1 MKVKHALVL
10 PGRTAALLAVLLLV
24 SLATIALAVACG
36 GEDEEAPTG
45 TPTAAVTGT
54 AKPTAAATATAKPTA
69 TAAVTPT
76 AATTA
81 TAKPTAAA
89 TATPTTPP
97 TAEVTVTPTAVVSG
111 PGITDTEIILGAD
124 CPLAGAFGAVY
135 ATIPQATKAYFEY
148 INDTEG
154 GVCGR
159 KIVYKVEDNG
169 DDPAKGLEVVRK
181 LVEQDKVFAIVGSLG
196 DSPHPAVYDYLNE
209 NSVPDILCSAGTGM
223 FGADPE
229 GHPWT
234 IQMIPSYK
242 NEARFF
248 GRYISENLPGKKVA
262 VLYPNIQQG
271 YDHLQ
276 GIKDGL
282 DPEKN
287 KIVSEQSF
295 EVSAVSISSQVINMK
310 NSGAEVVTTV
320 ANPGFT
326 AQAIAEAGRQGWHPQ
341 WMISYINSDEMMF
354 QFVQPVELLDGAISF
369 QALKMAVWTDEPA
382 VAEHHRIMREYDGP
396 SPTNFT
402 VYAQVLAEVAVEAL
416 KRSCDNL
423 TREGLMDAVESIK
436 DFHSD
441 LLLDDVNI
449 SFSDTDHTAFETGH
463 MLRVVVENGKGR
475 WEYFGPLVE
484 FR

>member
-10 PGRTAALLAVLLLV
+10 PGRAAALLAVLLLV
-24 SLATIALAVACG
+24 CLGAIPLAVACG
-36 GEDEEAPTG
+36 GEGEEAPAG

-76 AATTA
+76 GAATA

-89 TATPTTPP
+89 TATAEPTAAATATTGPTATPTTKP
-97 TAEVTVTPTAVVSG
+97 AGEV

-124 CPLAGAFGAVY
+124 NILSGATGAVY
-135 ATIPQATKAYFEY
+135 ATITDATGAYFKY
-148 INDTEG
+148 INDTQG

-159 KIVYKVEDNG
+159 KIVYKVENNQ
-169 DDPAKGLEVVRK
+169 DDPAKGIEAVRK
-181 LVEQDKVFAIVGSLG
+181 LVEQEKVFAIVGSLG
-196 DSPHPAVYDYLNE
+196 DSPHPAVWDYLND
-209 NSVPDILCSAGTGM
+209 NGVPDILVSVGTHM

-234 IQMIPSYK
+234 VQMIPS
-242 NEARFF
+242 NRIEGVFF
-248 GRYISENLPGKKVA
+248 GQYISENLPGKKVA

-276 GIKDGL
+276 GVKEGL

-287 KIVSEQSF
+287 KVASEQSF

-320 ANPGFT
+320 AAPGFT

-341 WMISYINSDEMMF
+341 WMIS
-354 QFVQPVELLDGAISF
+354 
-369 QALKMAVWTDEPA
+369 
-382 VAEHHRIMREYDGP
+382 
-396 SPTNFT
+396 
-402 VYAQVLAEVAVEAL
+402 
-416 KRSCDNL
+416 
-423 TREGLMDAVESIK
+423 
-436 DFHSD
+436 
-441 LLLDDVNI
+441 
-449 SFSDTDHTAFETGH
+449 
-463 MLRVVVENGKGR
+463 
-475 WEYFGPLVE
+475 
-484 FR
+484 